1 MSDYTEHARLSPSGS
16 KKWMA
21 CPGSI
26 TLEELMPPET
36 SIYADEGTACHTVAA
51 RCLTEHYPATKWV
64 GHDIPVN
71 AANEDPR
78 FVEFTE
84 EMAELVQEYVNAV
97 KFSSIGCE
105 YWVETRVEFSEYV
118 GVPGQ
123 FGTAD
128 FACYNADDKELQVD
142 DAKFG
147 HREVG
152 VEENSQL
159 MFYALGMYGRLE
171 LSHDIQNIR
180 LRIHQPKVREGPI
193 EWTCT
198 LEELLAFGKRAWDRA
213 QLVELAAEQWK
224 RIHMLPPDHA
234 ELDDWYGKFLNPNPN
249 EDECAFCRAMATCP
263 AARRKVEE
271 TVGASFDVIAETKD
285 DAKKWV
291 PPPGFNLDVKM
302 AAAGFLEDYVIALRA
317 AMEGY
322 LLSGGESTL
331 FGLELGRQGHRR
343 WSDADA
349 AEKMLREQ
357 FRLTIEDAY
366 NLKVKSP
373 TQIEKLANMD
383 KASLAKA
390 KKHAKKP
397 ETTEPL
403 PPPVVGPVQWKRIGQ
418 LIVRNPAKPSVKL
431 KDKIKTPYTPPAL
444 DGGAFQP
451 AAESDDDDDLA

>member
-1 MSDYTEHARLSPSGS
+1 
-16 KKWMA
+16 MA

-26 TLEELMPPET
+26 TLEELMPPKT

-51 RCLTEHYPATKWV
+51 RCLTEHHPAMKWI
-64 GHDIPVN
+64 GHEIPVN
-71 AANEDPR
+71 GANEDPR

-84 EMAELVQEYVNAV
+84 EMAELTQEYVNSV
-97 KFSSIGCE
+97 RLSTIGNE

-128 FACYNADDKELQVD
+128 FACYVAEDKELQVD

-152 VEENSQL
+152 VEENTQL

-171 LSHDIQNIR
+171 LSHDIERIR
-180 LRIHQPKVREGPI
+180 LRIHQPKVRNGPI

-213 QLVELAAEQWK
+213 QMVELAAEQWK
-224 RIHMLPPDHA
+224 RIHISPVPVDGSLP
-234 ELDDWYGKFLNPNPN
+234 EWYEKFLNPNPN

-263 AARRKVEE
+263 AAQAKVQE
-271 TVGASFDVIAETKD
+271 TVGASFEIIAETKD

-317 AMEGY
+317 AMEGH

-343 WSDADA
+343 WSDPEA

-357 FRLTIEDAY
+357 FRLTIEEAY

-373 TQIEKLANMD
+373 TQVEKLAGMD
-383 KASLAKA
+383 KASIAKGKPPR
-390 KKHAKKP
+390 KKKGEDRP
-397 ETTEPL
+397 VPVEPIT
-403 PPPVVGPVQWKRIGQ
+403 PPIVGPRQWKAITE

-451 AAESDDDDDLA
+451 VVDDDDLV